1 MRGLMAKS
9 KQYRWV
15 TSLLTDDDLKQLV
28 SDVVDAANTKGNKQG
43 NRDKAQEMCN
53 ILGIGHL

>member
-1 MRGLMAKS
+1 
-9 KQYRWV
+9 
-15 TSLLTDDDLKQLV
+15 
-28 SDVVDAANTKGNKQG
+28 VVDAANTKGNKQG